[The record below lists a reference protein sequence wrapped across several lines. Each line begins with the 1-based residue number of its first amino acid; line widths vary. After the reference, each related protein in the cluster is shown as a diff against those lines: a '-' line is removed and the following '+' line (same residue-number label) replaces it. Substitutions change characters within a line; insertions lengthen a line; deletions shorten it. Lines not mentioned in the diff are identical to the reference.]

1 MVSTEAFE
9 QFLARGAVWLVLAV
23 IWAVACV
30 WVDRD
35 APRVFR
41 KAGWARLFFVFVGAL
56 LFLATCQFGLRA
68 LAVMLP
74 LVPLSLV
81 AYGVLREI
89 AAPPENQ
96 LLPRQIGGILEK
108 AAQVL
113 PLGRLLDRVRAP
125 GRSGLGL
132 TAAGSAEIT
141 LLKKNGQPYDS
152 KDAHSL
158 DQETSKAIRSVQ
170 GILLTAIQMRATD
183 VHMEPKVGDELQL
196 RYRIDGILQT
206 ISTLPG
212 TAGRAI
218 VSAGK
223 VLADMDIAE
232 RRRPQ
237 DGTFAALYDGRKFDV
252 RAASGPTNFG
262 EKMSLRLLDSDG
274 GIVKSGLNGI
284 GMRDSMLKTLRAIIH
299 KPDGMI
305 IVCGPTGSGKTTTLY
320 AAISEIDVL
329 SRNII
334 TIEDPIEYR
343 LDNISQTAVNT
354 AADLTFAKI
363 LRSVLRQDPD
373 VILVGEIRDKETA
386 EIAMES
392 AVTGHFV
399 FTTVHANDAATTIT
413 RLLDMGIEATRMQ
426 AAVTAVLAQRLV
438 RVLCEKC
445 KVPYTP
451 TADELRKYGIPA
463 AKVTTFYREQGCPAC
478 NGTGYRGR
486 TGIHELMLF
495 DNAIRALLVGRP
507 SIEAI
512 RAAARKGGTRTLQ
525 ESCLYKVVGGITSL
539 NECDRVSK

>member
-1 MVSTEAFE
+1 MVSTEALV
-9 QFLARGAVWLVLAV
+9 QFTARGAVWLVLVVA
-23 IWAVACV
+23 WAVACI

-41 KAGWARLFFVFVGAL
+41 KPLPLRLGFAAL
-56 LFLATCQFGLRA
+56 GTVSFLATCQFGLRGLVLMLPA
-68 LAVMLP
+68 VSLAV
-74 LVPLSLV
+74 VGYFAV
-81 AYGVLREI
+81 RELLAPADKKLLKRQLAGLFAKI
-89 AAPPENQ
+89 ASS
-96 LLPRQIGGILEK
+96 PRVGGWLQRWQAVGETSDG
-108 AAQVL
+108 L
-113 PLGRLLDRVRAP
+113 AP
-125 GRSGLGL
+125 GDQQL
-132 TAAGSAEIT
+132 T
-141 LLKKNGQPYDS
+141 LLKKNGQPYDGR
-152 KDAHSL
+152 DANAL

-170 GILLTAIQMRATD
+170 GILLTAIRTRATD
-183 VHMEPKVGDELQL
+183 VHMDPKVGDELQI
-196 RYRIDGILQT
+196 RYRIDGIMQT

-212 TAGRAI
+212 VAGRAI

-237 DGTFAALYDGRKFDV
+237 DGTFAALYLGRKFDI

-262 EKMSLRLLDSDG
+262 EKLTLRLLDSDG
-274 GIVKSGLNGI
+274 GIVKAGLSGI
-284 GMRDSMLKTLRAIIH
+284 GMRDSMLKSLRTIINR
-299 KPDGMI
+299 PDGMF

-320 AAISEIDVL
+320 SALSEIDVL

-343 LDNISQTAVNT
+343 LDNISQTAVNV

-399 FTTVHANDAATTIT
+399 FTTLHANDTATTIT
-413 RLLDMGIEATRMQ
+413 RLLDMGIAATRMQ

-445 KVPYTP
+445 KVPYQP
-451 TADELRKYGIPA
+451 SAQELQKYRIPPD
-463 AKVTTFYREQGCPAC
+463 KVQVLYREQGCPAC
-478 NGTGYRGR
+478 NGSGYRGR
-486 TGIHELMLF
+486 TGIYELMLF
-495 DNAIRALLVGRP
+495 DHAIRGLLVGRP

-512 RAAARKGGTRTLQ
+512 RVAARKGGTRPLQ
-525 ESCLYKVVGGITSL
+525 ESCLYKVVAGITSI
-539 NECDRVSK
+539 NECVRVSK

>member
-1 MVSTEAFE
+1 MVSTDSLE
-9 QFLARGAVWLVLAV
+9 QFMARGAVWLVLAV
-23 IWAVACV
+23 IWAAACV
-30 WVDRD
+30 WVERD

-41 KAGWARLFFVFVGAL
+41 RAGLFRIFLVVLGTL
-56 LFLATCQFGLRA
+56 LFLTTCQFGLRS

-74 LVPLSLV
+74 LLPLALVP
-81 AYGVLREI
+81 YGVMREI
-89 AAPPENQ
+89 SAPPEYQ
-96 LLPRQIGGILEK
+96 LLPRQFGGILQK

-113 PLGRLLDRVRAP
+113 PIGRLLDKLRAP
-125 GRSGLGL
+125 GGGGFGS
-132 TAAGSAEIT
+132 TAAGSTEIA
-141 LLKKNGQPYDS
+141 LLKKNGQPYDG
-152 KDAHSL
+152 KDAHGL
-158 DQETSKAIRSVQ
+158 DQETSRAIRSVQ

-183 VHMEPKVGDELQL
+183 VHMDPKAGDELQI

-212 TAGRAI
+212 AAGRAI

-237 DGTFAALYDGRKFDV
+237 DGTFAALYSGRKFDV

-284 GMRDSMLKTLRAIIH
+284 GMRESTLKTLRAIIH
-299 KPDGMI
+299 KPDGLL
-305 IVCGPTGSGKTTTLY
+305 IVCGPT
-320 AAISEIDVL
+320 
-329 SRNII
+329 
-334 TIEDPIEYR
+334 EDR
-343 LDNISQTAVNT
+343 LDNLSQTAVNT

-399 FTTVHANDAATTIT
+399 FSTVHANDTATTIT

-445 KVPYTP
+445 KVPYKP
-451 TADELRKYGIPA
+451 AADELRKYGIPA
-463 AKVTTFYREQGCPAC
+463 AKVTMFYR
-478 NGTGYRGR
+478 
-486 TGIHELMLF
+486 
-495 DNAIRALLVGRP
+495 
-507 SIEAI
+507 
-512 RAAARKGGTRTLQ
+512 
-525 ESCLYKVVGGITSL
+525 
-539 NECDRVSK
+539 